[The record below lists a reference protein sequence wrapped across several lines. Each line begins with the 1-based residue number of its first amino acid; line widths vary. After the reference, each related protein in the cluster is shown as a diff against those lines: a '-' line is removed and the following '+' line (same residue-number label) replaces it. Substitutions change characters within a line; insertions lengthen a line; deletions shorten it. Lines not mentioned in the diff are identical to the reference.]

1 MNAGMYGMADGR
13 GMAGR
18 KLTSQVRSGT
28 NYATAIST
36 AAGLAGS
43 STVVSAGS
51 VTGGVRT
58 RIFSANGKGAVRW
71 FAAGP
76 TGSTPN
82 ITAFLVIDGVEVK
95 SETRSAAADG
105 SGVGVCGICTTVS
118 AWDYIP
124 FDSSAEVY
132 VTVSATANVQYAYVV
147 DLHQ

>member
-18 KLTSQVRSGT
+18 KLTSQLRSGT
-28 NYATAIST
+28 NYATAISV
-36 AAGLAGS
+36 AGSLAGAS
-43 STVVSAGS
+43 GKVAAGS
-51 VTGGVRT
+51 VTGSVRT
-58 RIFSANGKGAVRW
+58 RIFSVNGKGAVRW

-95 SETRSAAADG
+95 SETRISAADG
-105 SGVGVCGICTTVS
+105 SGVGVCGICTS
-118 AWDYIP
+118 AAAWDYIP
-124 FDSSAEVY
+124 FDSSAEVF
-132 VTVSATANVQYAYVV
+132 VTVSTTANVDYAYVV